1 MAYLLDAFNVA
12 TAIIALASAIAAMT
26 ETKKDDNLVG
36 KLQKLLDIVALNIG
50 KAKQ

>member
-12 TAIIALASAIAAMT
+12 TALIALASAIAAMT

>member
-12 TAIIALASAIAAMT
+12 TALIALASAIAAMT

-36 KLQKLLDIVALNIG
+36 KLQKLLDVVALNIG

>member
-1 MAYLLDAFNVA
+1 MSYLLDAFNVA
-12 TAIIALASAIAAMT
+12 TALIALASAIAAMT

-36 KLQKLLDIVALNIG
+36 KLQKLLDVVALNIG